1 MTRGKDKKGNTGHVH
16 KFYLGAILQN
26 VMAVYTQLHPEA
38 KDKLSFMRICLELSG
53 ELIEYVTTL

>member
-1 MTRGKDKKGNTGHVH
+1 M
-16 KFYLGAILQN
+16 GAILQN